1 MKISSVEYKFV
12 KHYKLPYLSSFL
24 VSHRLYKIGCEIR
37 RLLQMVVKLGT
48 ANFNR
53 LLRDFYGWEG
63 KATIN
68 FNDCLPLYF
77 FFFNWL

>member
-1 MKISSVEYKFV
+1 
-12 KHYKLPYLSSFL
+12 
-24 VSHRLYKIGCEIR
+24 
-37 RLLQMVVKLGT
+37 MVVKLGT